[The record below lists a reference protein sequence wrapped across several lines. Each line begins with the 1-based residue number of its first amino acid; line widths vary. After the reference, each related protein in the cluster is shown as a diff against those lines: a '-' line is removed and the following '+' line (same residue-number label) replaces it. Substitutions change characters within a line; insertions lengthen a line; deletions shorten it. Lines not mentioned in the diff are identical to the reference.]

1 MHDYVS
7 VVSERLEPI
16 NELKFTYEVK
26 DFEENIVPS
35 SGYNVPG
42 QGDGVIKLI
51 EDSNKHD
58 PTDPRTPRRMEYFQ
72 QLCLHCRQLRAS
84 IFSTAAVFEI
94 FHEIQAHNYPEL

>member
-72 QLCLHCRQLRAS
+72 QLCLHCRQ
-84 IFSTAAVFEI
+84 
-94 FHEIQAHNYPEL
+94 